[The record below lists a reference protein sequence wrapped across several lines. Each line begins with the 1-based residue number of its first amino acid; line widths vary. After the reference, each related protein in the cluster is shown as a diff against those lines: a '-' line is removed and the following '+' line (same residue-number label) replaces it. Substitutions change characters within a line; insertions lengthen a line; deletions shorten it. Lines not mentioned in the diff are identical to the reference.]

1 MTESARLVIT
11 VDSTQAKSAETDL
24 LRMANA
30 SGEAQRATSQ
40 VEAAAKSA
48 AVGLGSFRDA
58 QGRIT
63 DGSGKLVT
71 DLRKAEAGLDDMS
84 SAVKKLSSS
93 ADTLKFQS
101 LNDSVSRVT
110 SSIDPFKSAVEE
122 NAKKLLEAADGSNV
136 FEEALGSLGEK
147 ASATGTLIKAA
158 LSFAGAAGIQGII
171 AQADA
176 YGQMSDRL
184 KMASDGTEEYSM
196 VQSRL
201 LESANRTYRPLEEAQ
216 ELYIRTADSLRSM
229 GAETKDVLDITDSFS
244 YLMVTNAASA
254 DSASSAISAYSKA
267 IQTGKVDSDGWQS
280 ILAATPTIVNSIAES
295 TGKTTAEIRK
305 LGIEGKL
312 SVTDLN
318 ESLRKTAEANGLL
331 ADSMSTAVSDAM
343 TKLSNST
350 KVYIGTS
357 NESLGATDKLAAG
370 IGFVADNIDVMASVI
385 AGTAVGAMTLYTAKA
400 GLSVAASIAGRA
412 GNIALAQSAVE
423 VAVANQLA
431 ARSATALAASNLAGA
446 TTSAAQ
452 TEMSAVL
459 AASRIAEAQA
469 TGGVIAA
476 QAGLRTASLGVLGV
490 LGGPVGIAVLA
501 GAAAASYLL
510 FRDGADAATSALIDQ
525 NGTLDD
531 SIQKFRELSVEQQ
544 RFQSAKWAEA
554 QESALDSAS
563 SALAEY
569 ATRGS
574 QAFNS
579 LGMSG
584 VESAEAFSVMVAE
597 VKAGTRTLDSV
608 TEWVAK
614 NNQIMPAFKSMLE
627 QTAAAYSANGEK
639 AEKYGKL
646 LAQSSGVTTSAT
658 TETEKLAAAQKAA
671 AESSGAKAGEWD
683 KYIAKLT
690 ETRDLIGANSAAEA
704 EYNAVKMG
712 ASVEQRTQAKL
723 IGEQTVVL
731 KALQEAVK
739 DGDKVE
745 QAALKTKLLG
755 LYTAEEAATKAA
767 ATQKQAYADTATA
780 AEESAKRQAAAFMAV
795 AAASY
800 APVMANPNPKKLS
813 GYGLLTNGG
822 TSPAVVPEVPETALE
837 RYERAIKLINEG
849 TEVNKKTDK
858 AVNAAAKAIENQAK
872 ALKDFEAQS
881 AISTKSS
888 NDMADAYLA
897 GADSVRELAIQQK
910 IEEELLKTGAGAR
923 DAVTAA
929 VNREADAKD
938 RLDITQSIASMRTE
952 TTQTLAQATAT
963 LQGKDALEAF
973 NIQKSMTV
981 ALAGRNIEVGSK
993 EYQLLLDQTKAQLDA
1008 NKALE
1013 QAGQVEG
1020 IVDRLNPQIKLLKDF
1035 TAEQEALN
1043 AAIARYPENAA
1054 LYQDALAKLG
1064 NEYEVNR
1071 SKATLWGQMT
1081 EGAIDRIDEAFATAW
1096 GNIGSGAE
1104 SLWDNLKKGFKQ
1116 TLGEIA
1122 HMLTTKPLLAS
1133 ISNWLTGTDNGQGLG
1148 SVWSKLLGSASNS
1161 GGSSGGGMFSGML
1174 GIGKNLMSAWNTITG
1189 VGSSVA
1195 SGYASGGISGAISG
1209 GAGYYGNML
1218 SNIASTLSSGFTTL
1232 IGGNIAITG
1241 ATAAG
1246 TAATTAALT
1255 GVTAAQAAAAAATVG
1270 AEGVTAAMLSGAVAE
1285 GAASIGT
1292 NIGIAGATTAAASN
1306 GIGAAISSAM
1316 SSAAAM
1322 WPLAIVMGMYQSGK
1336 LYSAGVRPDASEMW
1350 DSAGSTALG
1359 KAAML
1364 PQTVGA
1370 KYFEVTDNILG
1381 KVVGGKMAAIL
1392 SGSTL
1397 FQAVWS
1403 KVGSKLFGSG
1413 YKTKD
1418 TGIELGVDGGL
1429 FDAQQYTKQ
1438 KKKGGLLSGS
1448 SKTRYLHSALD
1459 AETQDALG
1467 SAYNEKILNS
1477 MGLFSALGVEL
1488 SESVLDGLN
1497 MATTRISTQGKT
1509 PEAIQEQLDAWF
1521 GKLGDSAVAAINAA
1535 TNSGLQD
1542 YNFEALTTFVNNL
1555 YSVNAAV
1562 ESLGVKAV
1570 GFNVAGGKAVET
1582 MIAVSGG
1589 IEALTTGM
1597 NDYYSAFTTEM
1608 DKSAD
1613 SLAAARAEFTK
1624 FGFTLPGTR
1633 DGLKDVVKGLDLT
1646 TEIGQNMFSA
1656 IVRNAKAA
1664 ADAYTILEQRESA
1677 YRKAFFSEA
1686 ENTALAIKGT
1696 TAELKA
1702 LGVTLPASRSE
1713 YRKMVEE
1720 AAKSTT
1726 DTGKAMYDT
1735 LMNAAA
1741 AASTVFDELE
1751 RRLNQGVTDSFSGV
1765 QRSISA
1771 QQKAATAAYNATNTS
1786 LSDMSATAVKS
1797 VTDLS
1802 SVSNSLESALK
1813 SLRGTSDDAVKT
1825 LRAQAQATLQSAL
1838 ATARSGKSLSGFTG
1852 LEDALDTVSNNN
1864 TDLYG
1869 SMEDFARDQ
1878 GRTANVVAELNAIN
1892 GKQLTA
1898 AEKLQKSLED
1908 QIGVAK
1914 AAYDAQMAQ
1923 FDQQL
1928 EFAQAQMDAFNGID
1942 TSVKSVEAAIKALN
1956 GSLIASLAAK
1966 PATGAGSAM
1975 ANTAANNA
1983 TVVDTLY
1990 QQLFGRTADAGENKY
2005 WADRLGSG
2013 NLPYAEIV
2021 ANMTQYASAADK
2033 AAMAAKGHATG
2044 GLITGPGTGTSDS
2057 ILARLS
2063 NGEYVMTA
2071 EAVRMFG
2078 TGMLDQMNA
2087 GFIPAFATGGGI
2099 GESGPQLEVTGP
2111 SRIFNANQ
2119 AGSGRNGGDS
2129 GATAA
2134 EVRGLRREIKDN
2146 ATYTARLTKTIAD
2159 GIDTLVNSGMQING
2173 TVETRAANA

>member
-1 MTESARLVIT
+1 MADADVQGLLIRIEATTAQLRQELAAGESAV
-11 VDSTQAKSAETDL
+11 AKA
-24 LRMANA
+24 A
-30 SGEAQRATSQ
+30 SQIDRS
-40 VEAAAKSA
+40 
-48 AVGLGSFRDA
+48 LGSADSAFDRLGKKA
-58 QGRIT
+58 QATTSLIRGAMAGIA
-63 DGSGKLVT
+63 G
-71 DLRKAEAGLDDMS
+71 AGL
-84 SAVKKLSSS
+84 
-93 ADTLKFQS
+93 
-101 LNDSVSRVT
+101 
-110 SSIDPFKSAVEE
+110 I
-122 NAKKLLEAADGSNV
+122 G
-136 FEEALGSLGEK
+136 G
-147 ASATGTLIKAA
+147 LIK
-158 LSFAGAAGIQGII
+158 
-171 AQADA
+171 QADA
-176 YGQMSDRL
+176 YGQMADR
-184 KMASDGTEEYSM
+184 MRAATSSSAEYEM
-196 VQSRL
+196 VQKHIL
-201 LESANRTYRPLEEAQ
+201 TTAQETYRPLHEAQ
-216 ELYIRTADSLRSM
+216 ELYIRTADVMKGL
-229 GAETKDVLDITDSFS
+229 GYNTQQTLNITDSFS
-244 YLMVTNAASA
+244 YLLVTNAASA
-254 DSASSAISAYSKA
+254 DKAGTALDAYSKSL
-267 IQTGKVDSDGWQS
+267 QTGKIDADSWVS
-280 ILAATPTIVNSIAES
+280 IMTAMPTVAEAVATA
-295 TGKTTAEIRK
+295 TGKTSKEIRK
-305 LGIEGKL
+305 LGAGGKL
-312 SVTDLN
+312 SLSDLN
-318 ESLRKTAEANGLL
+318 LGLEQVRDSAQKAAAAMSTSVMDALNNINNAIGAYIGKANESTSATGELAKVLDLVAKNIDIVAAAGAGLVAAGVTGYMLKNSVAAWNSVTAMVAEAKATRDAAAAKVEATAASAALAAVQATETSAVVVGARSTEASAIAKLRVIQAARDQLAYTVALSKGTQEEARYTAALAATDIELAAAKKAAFAASAQLGAALTAESAAMAKDAAATTAASVAKKEYAAVSSLAARAGSGLL
-331 ADSMSTAVSDAM
+331 A
-343 TKLSNST
+343 L
-350 KVYIGTS
+350 
-357 NESLGATDKLAAG
+357 
-370 IGFVADNIDVMASVI
+370 
-385 AGTAVGAMTLYTAKA
+385 
-400 GLSVAASIAGRA
+400 
-412 GNIALAQSAVE
+412 
-423 VAVANQLA
+423 
-431 ARSATALAASNLAGA
+431 
-446 TTSAAQ
+446 
-452 TEMSAVL
+452 
-459 AASRIAEAQA
+459 
-469 TGGVIAA
+469 
-476 QAGLRTASLGVLGV
+476 
-490 LGGPVGIAVLA
+490 LGGPVGIAALA
-501 GAAAASYLL
+501 VGAGVAFLTMRDSTDQAAISLDEMKAPLDQVIAKFKALNEDQRKAALVRWGEAQAKAAKDAASEFGNL
-510 FRDGADAATSALIDQ
+510 ATSIRSATVDPSQARLGGYSVQLKEYTALIDR
-525 NGTLDD
+525 L
-531 SIQKFRELSVEQQ
+531 K
-544 RFQSAKWAEA
+544 EA
-554 QESALDSAS
+554 QASGQALTPILEGLRGKAGIDDAQIDSWIKQAGVVS
-563 SALAEY
+563 DAGGVLKDVTLKLNEQTGALA
-569 ATRGS
+569 T
-574 QAFNS
+574 NT
-579 LGMSG
+579 
-584 VESAEAFSVMVAE
+584 AETNA
-597 VKAGTRTLDSV
+597 
-608 TEWVAK
+608 
-614 NNQIMPAFKSMLE
+614 NNA
-627 QTAAAYSANGEK
+627 
-639 AEKYGKL
+639 
-646 LAQSSGVTTSAT
+646 
-658 TETEKLAAAQKAA
+658 
-671 AESSGAKAGEWD
+671 AKAGMSAAGTTYLEALQKQLAGLQD
-683 KYIAKLT
+683 GGDATKIANRYIQEHSDLT
-690 ETRDLIGANSAAEA
+690 ETDKVAILSAASAIEA
-704 EYNAVKMG
+704 NKEATKRATAAKKTDTG
-712 ASVEQRTQAKL
+712 AAK
-723 IGEQTVVL
+723 
-731 KALQEAVK
+731 
-739 DGDKVE
+739 
-745 QAALKTKLLG
+745 
-755 LYTAEEAATKAA
+755 EAAT
-767 ATQKQAYADTATA
+767 
-780 AEESAKRQAAAFMAV
+780 EAK
-795 AAASY
+795 
-800 APVMANPNPKKLS
+800 
-813 GYGLLTNGG
+813 
-822 TSPAVVPEVPETALE
+822 
-837 RYERAIKLINEG
+837 
-849 TEVNKKTDK
+849 
-858 AVNAAAKAIENQAK
+858 NQAK
-872 ALKDFEAQS
+872 ALTDLQAQADIAIKS
-881 AISTKSS
+881 AVGL
-888 NDMADAYLA
+888 AAAYLD
-897 GADSVRELAIQQK
+897 GTDRSREFSLQQK
-910 IEEELLKTGAGAR
+910 VDEALLKTGSAAR
-923 DAVTAA
+923 DEVIAKLTAQQDA
-929 VNREADAKD
+929 QDKLNISKSAYDLGKETADIIAQAKATLMGADA
-938 RLDITQSIASMRTE
+938 
-952 TTQTLAQATAT
+952 LAAYN
-963 LQGKDALEAF
+963 LE
-973 NIQKSMTV
+973 KSMTI
-981 ALAGRNIEVGSK
+981 ALAGKNIEVGSK
-993 EYQLLLDQTKAQLDA
+993 EYEQLLAA
-1008 NKALE
+1008 NKAQQE
-1013 QAGQVEG
+1013 AVKIAQRAANAGG
-1020 IVDRLNPQIKLLKDF
+1020 IMDRLYPEAKLLKDY
-1035 TAEQEALN
+1035 TEDQKALN
-1043 AAIARYPENAA
+1043 AAMALYPGNVANYQAA
-1054 LYQDALAKLG
+1054 LLKLG

-1071 SKATLWGQMT
+1071 SKATIWGQMT
-1081 EGAIDRIDEAFATAW
+1081 EGAIDRIDEAFASAW

-1133 ISNWLTGTDNGQGLG
+1133 ISNWLTGTDNGQGVG
-1148 SVWSKLLGSASNS
+1148 SVWSKLLG
-1161 GGSSGGGMFSGML
+1161 GGGGGGASDSNGWGGMVSL
-1174 GIGKNLMSAWNTITG
+1174 GKNLYSAWSNLTG
-1189 VGSSVA
+1189 VGSSIA
-1195 SGYASGGISGAISG
+1195 SGYASGGISGALSG
-1209 GAGYYGNML
+1209 GVGYYGNML
-1218 SNIASTLSSGFTTL
+1218 SSLGSTLSSGFSS
-1232 IGGNIAITG
+1232 IVSSITG
-1241 ATAAG
+1241 TAAAS
-1246 TAATTAALT
+1246 TAATTGATSAL
-1255 GVTAAQAAAAAATVG
+1255 GG
-1270 AEGVTAAMLSGAVAE
+1270 ALSGAVAE

-1322 WPLAIVMGMYQSGK
+1322 WPLAIIMGMYQSGK

-1370 KYFEVTDNILG
+1370 KYFEITDNILG

-1418 TGIELGVDGGL
+1418 VGIELGVDGGV
-1429 FDAQQYTKQ
+1429 FDAQQYVKQ
-1438 KKKGGLLSGS
+1438 KKKGGLISGS
-1448 SKTRYLHSALD
+1448 SKTRYLHNPLD

-1467 SAYNEKILNS
+1467 AAFNDKILNS
-1477 MGLFSALGVEL
+1477 MGLFSALGVKL
-1488 SESVLDGLN
+1488 SDSVLDGLN
-1497 MATTRISTQGKT
+1497 IATTRISTQGKT
-1509 PEAIQEQLDAWF
+1509 PEAIQEKLDAWF
-1521 GKLGDSAVAAINAA
+1521 GSLGDSAVAAINAA

-1677 YRKAFFSEA
+1677 YRSAFFTEA
-1686 ENTALAIKGT
+1686 ENTALAIKNT
-1696 TAELKA
+1696 TTELKA
-1702 LGVTLPASRSE
+1702 MGVTLPASRSE

-1751 RRLNQGVTDSFSGV
+1751 RRLNQGVTDSFSLF

-1838 ATARSGKSLSGFTG
+1838 ATARAGGSLASFTG
-1852 LEDALDTVSNNN
+1852 LEDALDTVSDNN

-1908 QIGVAK
+1908 QIGMAK

-2071 EAVRMFG
+2071 ESVRMFG

-2087 GFIPAFATGGGI
+2087 GLLPAFAMGGGI
-2099 GESGPQLEVTGP
+2099 GEAGPQLEVTGP
-2111 SRIFNANQ
+2111 SRIYNANQ
-2119 AGSGRNGGDS
+2119 TASMLKGGGDS
-2129 GATAA
+2129 TATAD
-2134 EVRGLRREIKDN
+2134 EVRALRRDIESN
-2146 ATYTARLTKTIAD
+2146 ATYMAKLTKVVAD
-2159 GIDTLVNSGMQING
+2159 GIDTLVNSGVQING
-2173 TVETRAANA
+2173 TVETKAALV

>member
-1 MTESARLVIT
+1 MTESARLVIA
-11 VDSTQAKSAETDL
+11 VDSRQVGQADSALNSLGRTSSTVTKAVTAVTAAFGVRELYQATEAYASIAN
-24 LRMANA
+24 RM
-30 SGEAQRATSQ
+30 R
-40 VEAAAKSA
+40 
-48 AVGLGSFRDA
+48 
-58 QGRIT
+58 
-63 DGSGKLVT
+63 LVT
-71 DLRKAEAGLDDMS
+71 E
-84 SAVKKLSSS
+84 
-93 ADTLKFQS
+93 
-101 LNDSVSRVT
+101 
-110 SSIDPFKSAVEE
+110 SAVELRAAQDAVFQSAQTARQPLAATAE
-122 NAKKLLEAADGSNV
+122 LYQRIAANQKALNLSGKGVASITDTISKSLAISGASAASANAALIQLGQAFASGTLRGEELNSVMEQAPALSQAIAAGMGVTIGQLRSLGAEGKLTAEAVVKALQNQADAVDEKFSRIATTIG
-136 FEEALGSLGEK
+136 GSLQVAGNTLTRFVGELDQ
-147 ASATGTLIKAA
+147 ATGTTTAFANGVVGASRLVDKLTNGSEA
-158 LSFAGAAGIQGII
+158 LS
-171 AQADA
+171 
-176 YGQMSDRL
+176 S
-184 KMASDGTEEYSM
+184 
-196 VQSRL
+196 
-201 LESANRTYRPLEEAQ
+201 
-216 ELYIRTADSLRSM
+216 
-229 GAETKDVLDITDSFS
+229 
-244 YLMVTNAASA
+244 
-254 DSASSAISAYSKA
+254 
-267 IQTGKVDSDGWQS
+267 
-280 ILAATPTIVNSIAES
+280 TI
-295 TGKTTAEIRK
+295 
-305 LGIEGKL
+305 
-312 SVTDLN
+312 
-318 ESLRKTAEANGLL
+318 
-331 ADSMSTAVSDAM
+331 
-343 TKLSNST
+343 
-350 KVYIGTS
+350 
-357 NESLGATDKLAAG
+357 
-370 IGFVADNIDVMASVI
+370 
-385 AGTAVGAMTLYTAKA
+385 TAVGAAMTIAAGRVAGGYAQQGAAALYAANANRVALNAAAATAKQDLISAQSKQVDARATLEVMTLNLSAAEAKVASDRVVMASEVSRIKMVQSALASEMALEQQRMKSQISEAGRTATVARMVEIRGAQVLINKQVEA
-400 GLSVAASIAGRA
+400 SERTLAATTVASSAQVQAAYAKVTAAKVGVGETTAAVNAAVVASDRATAAAS
-412 GNIALAQSAVE
+412 
-423 VAVANQLA
+423 
-431 ARSATALAASNLAGA
+431 TFAGA
-446 TTSAAQ
+446 GK
-452 TEMSAVL
+452 AVL
-459 AASRIAEAQA
+459 
-469 TGGVIAA
+469 
-476 QAGLRTASLGVLGV
+476 GL
-490 LGGPVGIAVLA
+490 LGGPLGLVFTVGAV
-501 GAAAASYLL
+501 AASYLL
-510 FRDGADAATSALIDQ
+510 FRDGANEATSALIDQ

-531 SIQKFRELSVEQQ
+531 SIQKFKELSAEQQ
-544 RFQSAKWAEA
+544 RFQSSKWVEA
-554 QESALDSAS
+554 QEAALDSAS
-563 SALAEY
+563 SSLSEY
-569 ATRGS
+569 STRGRD
-574 QAFNS
+574 AFNA
-579 LGMSG
+579 LGISG
-584 VESAEAFSVMVAE
+584 VESAEAFSKMVAE
-597 VKAGTRTLDSV
+597 VKAGTRSLDSV
-608 TEWVAK
+608 TEWVSK
-614 NNQIMPAFKSMLE
+614 NNQIMPSFKSMLE
-627 QTAAAYSANGEK
+627 QTAAAYSASGEK
-639 AEKYGKL
+639 ADKFGKL
-646 LAQSSGVTTSAT
+646 LAQSNGVTTSAT
-658 TETEKLAAAQKAA
+658 TETEKLAAAQAA
-671 AESSGAKAGEWD
+671 ASKSNGANAGEWD

-690 ETRDLIGANSAAEA
+690 ETRDLLGANAAAEA
-704 EYNAVKMG
+704 EYNAAKMG
-712 ASVEQRTQAKL
+712 ANAQQVAQAKL
-723 IGEQTVVL
+723 IAEQTDTL
-731 KALQEAVK
+731 KKYQDAIKE
-739 DGDKVE
+739 GDKVQ
-745 QAALKTKLLG
+745 QASLKLQLVA
-755 LYTAEEAATKAA
+755 LYTAEDA
-767 ATQKQAYADTATA
+767 ATQAAVMQSKAYADTATA
-780 AEESAKRQAAAFMAV
+780 AEASARRQITAVEQAANFAV
-795 AAASY
+795 ASATRVAMGTS
-800 APVMANPNPKKLS
+800 APQANLS

-822 TSPAVVPEVPETALE
+822 TAPAAPVVSKATPGQ
-837 RYERAIKLINEG
+837 RAQAAIDQLNA
-849 TEVNKKTDK
+849 TTDANKRVDK
-858 AVNAAAKAIENQAK
+858 AANAAATALKNQQK
-872 ALKDFEAQS
+872 ALEDLLATS

-888 NDMADAYLA
+888 NDMADAYLS

-923 DAVTAA
+923 DKVTAA

-938 RLDITQSIASMRTE
+938 RLDINQYIASLRVENANTV
-952 TTQTLAQATAT
+952 AQAAAT
-963 LQGKDALEAF
+963 LQGKDALESF
-973 NIQKSMTV
+973 NITKAMTI
-981 ALAGRNIEVGSK
+981 ALSGKKIAVDSA
-993 EYQLLLDQTKAQLDA
+993 EYKQLLEQTKAQLAA

-1013 QAGQVEG
+1013 QASKVEG
-1020 IVDRLNPQIKLLKDF
+1020 IVDRLNPQIKLLKDY

-1054 LYQDALAKLG
+1054 LYQDALVKLG
-1064 NEYEVNR
+1064 NEYQVNQ
-1071 SKATLWGQMT
+1071 SKATIWGQLT
-1081 EGAIDRIDEAFATAW
+1081 EGAIDRIDGVFADAW
-1096 GNIGSGAE
+1096 ANIGSGAN
-1104 SLWDNLKKGFKQ
+1104 SLWDNLVKGAKQ
-1116 TLGEIA
+1116 AFGEIA
-1122 HMLTTKPLLAS
+1122 HMFTTKPLLAS
-1133 ISNWLTGTDNGQGLG
+1133 ISNWLTGTDNGQGLS
-1148 SVWSKLLGSASNS
+1148 SVWSKLLG
-1161 GGSSGGGMFSGML
+1161 GGGGGGASDSNGWGGMVSL
-1174 GIGKNLMSAWNTITG
+1174 GKNLYSAWSNLTG
-1189 VGSSVA
+1189 VGSSIA
-1195 SGYASGGISGAISG
+1195 SGYASGGISGALSG
-1209 GAGYYGNML
+1209 GVGYYGNML
-1218 SNIASTLSSGFTTL
+1218 SSLGSTLSSGFSS
-1232 IGGNIAITG
+1232 IVSSITG
-1241 ATAAG
+1241 TAAAS
-1246 TAATTAALT
+1246 TAATTGATSAL
-1255 GVTAAQAAAAAATVG
+1255 GG
-1270 AEGVTAAMLSGAVAE
+1270 ALSGAVAE

-1336 LYSAGVRPDASEMW
+1336 LYSAGVRPDAGEMW

-1570 GFNVAGGKAVET
+1570 GFTVAGGKAVET

-1589 IEALTTGM
+1589 IEALSTGM

-1624 FGFTLPGTR
+1624 FGFALPDTR
-1633 DGLKDVVKGLDLT
+1633 DGLKEVVQALDLT

-1656 IVRNAKAA
+1656 IVRNATAA
-1664 ADAYTILEQRESA
+1664 SQTYGILEARESA
-1677 YRKAFFSEA
+1677 YRSAFFSEA
-1686 ENTALAIKGT
+1686 ENTAYSIAET
-1696 TAELKA
+1696 TKQLKEM
-1702 LGVTLPASRSE
+1702 GITLPASRDA
-1713 YRKMVEE
+1713 YRQMIEAQDRTTVEGKKMF
-1720 AAKSTT
+1720 
-1726 DTGKAMYDT
+1726 DT
-1735 LMNAAA
+1735 LMNAAGA
-1741 AASTVFDELE
+1741 AGTVFDALKVQADALAAK
-1751 RRLNQGVTDSFSGV
+1751 LNQGVTDSFSLF

-1838 ATARSGKSLSGFTG
+1838 ATARAGGSLASFTG
-1852 LEDALDTVSNNN
+1852 LEDALDTVSDNN

-1898 AEKLQKSLED
+1898 AEKLQKSIED

-1914 AAYDAQMAQ
+1914 QAYDAQMAQ
-1923 FDQQL
+1923 YDQQL

-1956 GSLIASLAAK
+1956 GSLIASLAGK
-1966 PATGAGSAM
+1966 PATGAGSAV

-2071 EAVRMFG
+2071 GAVRMFG

-2087 GFIPAFATGGGI
+2087 GLLPAFAMGGGI
-2099 GESGPQLEVTGP
+2099 GEAGPQLEVAGP
-2111 SRIFNANQ
+2111 SRIYAPQPRAQASSGQGSINAETLGELKAILQEMRTLSSHAKKTSDNTDQ
-2119 AGSGRNGGDS
+2119 L
-2129 GATAA
+2129 AT
-2134 EVRGLRREIKDN
+2134 VGTQVI
-2146 ATYTARLTKTIAD
+2146 
-2159 GIDTLVNSGMQING
+2159 G
-2173 TVETRAANA
+2173 TVQVKEMA

>member
-1 MTESARLVIT
+1 MTESARLVIA
-11 VDSTQAKSAETDL
+11 VDSRQVGQADSALNSLGRT
-24 LRMANA
+24 
-30 SGEAQRATSQ
+30 SSTVATA
-40 VEAAAKSA
+40 VKGMAAAFGVRELYQATEAYASIA
-48 AVGLGSFRDA
+48 NRM
-58 QGRIT
+58 R
-63 DGSGKLVT
+63 LVT
-71 DLRKAEAGLDDMS
+71 E
-84 SAVKKLSSS
+84 
-93 ADTLKFQS
+93 
-101 LNDSVSRVT
+101 
-110 SSIDPFKSAVEE
+110 SAVELRAAQDAVFQSAQTARQPLAATAE
-122 NAKKLLEAADGSNV
+122 LYQRIAANQKALNLSGKGVASITDTISKSLAISGASAASANAALIQLGQAFASGTLRGEELNSVMEQAPALSQAIAAGMGVTIGQLRSLGAEGKLTAEAVVKALQDQADAVDEKFSRIATTIG
-136 FEEALGSLGEK
+136 GSLQVAGNTLTRFVGEFDQ
-147 ASATGTLIKAA
+147 ATGTTAAFANGIIGASKIVDTFTGDADALASTVKNVGAVMGGVGAASAVLLASKLGTALYASRAAKAA
-158 LSFAGAAGIQGII
+158 NI
-171 AQADA
+171 AQA
-176 YGQMSDRL
+176 
-184 KMASDGTEEYSM
+184 
-196 VQSRL
+196 
-201 LESANRTYRPLEEAQ
+201 ESA
-216 ELYIRTADSLRSM
+216 
-229 GAETKDVLDITDSFS
+229 V
-244 YLMVTNAASA
+244 NAARA
-254 DSASSAISAYSKA
+254 N
-267 IQTGKVDSDGWQS
+267 Q
-280 ILAATPTIVNSIAES
+280 IA
-295 TGKTTAEIRK
+295 
-305 LGIEGKL
+305 
-312 SVTDLN
+312 
-318 ESLRKTAEANGLL
+318 
-331 ADSMSTAVSDAM
+331 
-343 TKLSNST
+343 
-350 KVYIGTS
+350 
-357 NESLGATDKLAAG
+357 
-370 IGFVADNIDVMASVI
+370 
-385 AGTAVGAMTLYTAKA
+385 
-400 GLSVAASIAGRA
+400 
-412 GNIALAQSAVE
+412 AQSAVVRAE
-423 VAVANQLA
+423 REALA
-431 ARSATALAASNLAGA
+431 ARGTAVQTQMSIQLAQARMAEAGA
-446 TTSAAQ
+446 TTA
-452 TEMSAVL
+452 L
-459 AASRIAEAQA
+459 GGAQA
-469 TGGVIAA
+469 T
-476 QAGLRTASLGVLGV
+476 LRTASAGLLSV
-490 LGGPVGIAVLA
+490 LGGPVGLA
-501 GAAAASYLL
+501 LLVGTMAASYFL

-525 NGTLDD
+525 NLTVDD
-531 SIQKFRELSVEQQ
+531 SIAKFKELSAAQQ
-544 RFQSAKWAEA
+544 RYQAINWADQQSVALESAKESL
-554 QESALDSAS
+554 QEFSAS
-563 SALAEY
+563 
-569 ATRGS
+569 G
-574 QAFNS
+574 
-579 LGMSG
+579 
-584 VESAEAFSVMVAE
+584 AEAFLQIGYEANGYRARFKEMIEE
-597 VKAGTRTLDSV
+597 VREGKRTLDSV
-608 TEWVAK
+608 TEWAK
-614 NNQIMPAFKSMLE
+614 KDAGLSDEKIRKLAETSSAYEASTKKAGDLARALGETGGATSAV
-627 QTAAAYSANGEK
+627 TAET
-639 AEKYGKL
+639 GKL
-646 LAQSSGVTTSAT
+646 TAV
-658 TETEKLAAAQKAA
+658 QKAA

-690 ETRDLIGANSAAEA
+690 ETRDLLGANAAAEA
-704 EYNAVKMG
+704 EYNAAKMG
-712 ASVEQRTQAKL
+712 ANAQQVAQAKL

-731 KALQEAVK
+731 KAYQEAVK
-739 DGDKVE
+739 DGNKVE
-745 QAALKTKLLG
+745 QAALKIKLLG
-755 LYTAEEAATKAA
+755 LYTAEEAATQAA

-822 TSPAVVPEVPETALE
+822 TPPAVVPEVPETALE

-849 TEVNKKTDK
+849 TEANKKTDK
-858 AVNAAAKAIENQAK
+858 AANAAAKAIENQDK

-897 GADSVRELAIQQK
+897 GADNVRELSIQQK
-910 IEEELLKTGAGAR
+910 IEQETLKLGADAH
-923 DAVTAA
+923 DAVAAA
-929 VNREADAKD
+929 VRKEADAKD

-1133 ISNWLTGTDNGQGLG
+1133 ISNWLTGTDNGQGVG
-1148 SVWSKLLGSASNS
+1148 SVWSKIL
-1161 GGSSGGGMFSGML
+1161 GGGGGGASDSNGWGGMVSL
-1174 GIGKNLMSAWNTITG
+1174 GKNLYSAWSNLTG
-1189 VGSSVA
+1189 VGSSIA
-1195 SGYASGGISGAISG
+1195 SGYASGGIGGAIQG

-1218 SNIASTLSSGFTTL
+1218 SGIAGKLTTGFNTLASVF
-1232 IGGNIAITG
+1232 TG
-1241 ATAAG
+1241 ATAAS
-1246 TAATTAALT
+1246 TAATVASQGLTASA
-1255 GVTAAQAAAAAATVG
+1255 
-1270 AEGVTAAMLSGAVAE
+1270 LSGAVSQGAASLGAQFGTGVATTTAATYAAAE
-1285 GAASIGT
+1285 VGAAATAASIG
-1292 NIGIAGATTAAASN
+1292 GQ
-1306 GIGAAISSAM
+1306 ISAAM
-1316 SSAAAM
+1316 SSAAAA
-1322 WPLAIVMGMYQSGK
+1322 WPLAVAMGMYQSGK
-1336 LYSAGVRPDASEMW
+1336 LYDAGVRYKTS
-1350 DSAGSTALG
+1350 
-1359 KAAML
+1359 
-1364 PQTVGA
+1364 
-1370 KYFEVTDNILG
+1370 EVTNLDIVKYDPLAKSSLAGLG
-1381 KVVGGKMAAIL
+1381 LTDKIASKVIGGKLAAIF
-1392 SGSTL
+1392 SGSTFASAAL
-1397 FQAVWS
+1397 
-1403 KVGSKLFGSG
+1403 GMLNSKLFGGSWQ
-1413 YKTKD
+1413 TKD
-1418 TGIELGVDGGL
+1418 VGFSLGVEGGE
-1429 FDAQQYTKQ
+1429 FEGRQFEYQ
-1438 KKKGGLLSGS
+1438 KKKGGLFG
-1448 SKTRYLHSALD
+1448 KNKKRTRYSALD
-1459 AETQDALG
+1459 PETQAALDATYDATEG
-1467 SAYNEKILNS
+1467 SVLDLFDRLN
-1477 MGLFSALGVEL
+1477 VEL
-1488 SESVLDGLN
+1488 NDGVLDGLN
-1497 MATTRISTQGKT
+1497 IGAQKISTKGKT
-1509 PEAIQEQLDAWF
+1509 GDEIQEAITKWF
-1521 GKLGDSAVAAINAA
+1521 GGVADSMVSAVDAA

-1562 ESLGVKAV
+1562 EKFGVKAV

-1582 MIAVSGG
+1582 LVAVSGG
-1589 IEALTTGM
+1589 MEALTTGM
-1597 NDYYSAFTTEM
+1597 NDYYAAFTTEM
-1608 DKSAD
+1608 DRSAD

-1677 YRKAFFSEA
+1677 YRSAFFTEA

-1702 LGVTLPASRSE
+1702 MGVTLPASRSE

-1735 LMNAAA
+1735 LMNAAG
-1741 AASTVFDELE
+1741 AASTVFDELD
-1751 RRLNQGVTDSFSGV
+1751 RRLNQVVTDSFSGV

-1771 QQKAATAAYNATNTS
+1771 QQKAATAAHNATNTS

-1914 AAYDAQMAQ
+1914 SAYDAQMAQ

-1942 TSVKSVEAAIKALN
+1942 TSVKSVEAAIRALN
-1956 GSLIASLAAK
+1956 ASLVASLAAK
-1966 PATGAGSAM
+1966 PATGVGSAVE
-1975 ANTAANNA
+1975 NTAANNA

-2005 WADRLGSG
+2005 WADRLSSG

-2033 AAMAAKGHATG
+2033 AAMANGGKVPGYASGGDFGG
-2044 GLITGPGTGTSDS
+2044 GLRLVGENGP
-2057 ILARLS
+2057 
-2063 NGEYVMTA
+2063 E
-2071 EAVRMFG
+2071 
-2078 TGMLDQMNA
+2078 
-2087 GFIPAFATGGGI
+2087 
-2099 GESGPQLEVTGP
+2099 LEVTGP

-2119 AGSGRNGGDS
+2119 
-2129 GATAA
+2129 TAA
-2134 EVRGLRREIKDN
+2134 MLKGGGNDSATVAELRGLRAEMQSNFEYIGRHIK
-2146 ATYTARLTKTIAD
+2146 ATAEHTGEMNES
-2159 GIDTLVNSGMQING
+2159 GIQVVG
-2173 TVETRAANA
+2173 TVDTKAVAA

>member
-1 MTESARLVIT
+1 MRLVTESAVELRAAQDAVFQSAQTARQPLAATAELYQRIAANQKALNLSGKGVASIT
-11 VDSTQAKSAETDL
+11 DTISKSLAISGASAAS
-24 LRMANA
+24 ANA
-30 SGEAQRATSQ
+30 ALIQLGQAFASGTLRGEELNSVMEQAPALSQ
-40 VEAAAKSA
+40 AIAAGMGVT
-48 AVGLGSFRDA
+48 VGQLRSLGA
-58 QGRIT
+58 E
-63 DGSGKLVT
+63 GKLT
-71 DLRKAEAGLDDMS
+71 AEAVVKALQDQAD
-84 SAVKKLSSS
+84 AV
-93 ADTLKFQS
+93 DEKF
-101 LNDSVSRVT
+101 SRIAT
-110 SSIDPFKSAVEE
+110 AI
-122 NAKKLLEAADGSNV
+122 G
-136 FEEALGSLGEK
+136 GSLQVAGNTLTRFVGEFDQ
-147 ASATGTLIKAA
+147 ATGTTAAFANGIIGASKIVDTFTGDADALASTVKNVGAVMGGVGAASAVLLASKLGTALYASRAAKAA
-158 LSFAGAAGIQGII
+158 NI
-171 AQADA
+171 AQA
-176 YGQMSDRL
+176 
-184 KMASDGTEEYSM
+184 
-196 VQSRL
+196 
-201 LESANRTYRPLEEAQ
+201 ESA
-216 ELYIRTADSLRSM
+216 
-229 GAETKDVLDITDSFS
+229 V
-244 YLMVTNAASA
+244 NAARA
-254 DSASSAISAYSKA
+254 N
-267 IQTGKVDSDGWQS
+267 Q
-280 ILAATPTIVNSIAES
+280 IA
-295 TGKTTAEIRK
+295 
-305 LGIEGKL
+305 
-312 SVTDLN
+312 
-318 ESLRKTAEANGLL
+318 
-331 ADSMSTAVSDAM
+331 
-343 TKLSNST
+343 
-350 KVYIGTS
+350 
-357 NESLGATDKLAAG
+357 
-370 IGFVADNIDVMASVI
+370 
-385 AGTAVGAMTLYTAKA
+385 
-400 GLSVAASIAGRA
+400 
-412 GNIALAQSAVE
+412 AQSAVVRAE
-423 VAVANQLA
+423 REALA
-431 ARSATALAASNLAGA
+431 ARGTAVQTQMSIQLAQARMAEAGA
-446 TTSAAQ
+446 TTA
-452 TEMSAVL
+452 L
-459 AASRIAEAQA
+459 GGAQA
-469 TGGVIAA
+469 T
-476 QAGLRTASLGVLGV
+476 LRTASAGLLSV
-490 LGGPVGIAVLA
+490 LGGPVGLA
-501 GAAAASYLL
+501 LLVGTMAASYFL
-510 FRDGADAATSALIDQ
+510 FRDGANAATSALIDQ

-531 SIQKFRELSVEQQ
+531 SIQKFKELSAEQQ
-544 RFQSAKWAEA
+544 RFQSSKWVEA

-755 LYTAEEAATKAA
+755 LYTAEEAAKQAA

-822 TSPAVVPEVPETALE
+822 TPPAVVPEVPETALE

-849 TEVNKKTDK
+849 TEANKKTDK
-858 AVNAAAKAIENQAK
+858 AANAAAKAIESQAK

-897 GADSVRELAIQQK
+897 GADNVRELSIQQK
-910 IEEELLKTGAGAR
+910 IEQETLKLGADAH
-923 DAVTAA
+923 DAVAAA
-929 VNREADAKD
+929 VRKEADAKD

-1133 ISNWLTGTDNGQGLG
+1133 ISNWLTGTDNGQGVG
-1148 SVWSKLLGSASNS
+1148 SVWSKLLG
-1161 GGSSGGGMFSGML
+1161 GGGGGGGGGASDSNGWGGMVSL
-1174 GIGKNLMSAWNTITG
+1174 GKNLYSAWSNLTG
-1189 VGSSVA
+1189 VGSSIA
-1195 SGYASGGISGAISG
+1195 SGYASGGISGALSG

-1218 SNIASTLSSGFTTL
+1218 SSLGSTLSGGFSS
-1232 IGGNIAITG
+1232 IVSSITG
-1241 ATAAG
+1241 TAAAS
-1246 TAATTAALT
+1246 TAATTGATSAL
-1255 GVTAAQAAAAAATVG
+1255 GG
-1270 AEGVTAAMLSGAVAE
+1270 ALSGAVAE

-1322 WPLAIVMGMYQSGK
+1322 WPLAIIMGMYQSGK
-1336 LYSAGVRPDASEMW
+1336 LYSAGVRPDASAMW
-1350 DSAGSTALG
+1350 ESGGGTALG

-1370 KYFEVTDNILG
+1370 KYFEIVDGAMG
-1381 KVVGGKMAAIL
+1381 KLVGGKMAAIL

-1418 TGIELGVDGGL
+1418 VGIELGVDGGV
-1429 FDAQQYTKQ
+1429 FDAQQYVKQ
-1438 KKKGGLLSGS
+1438 KKKGGLISGS
-1448 SKTRYLHSALD
+1448 SKTRYLHNPLD

-1467 SAYNEKILNS
+1467 AAFNDKILNS

-1488 SESVLDGLN
+1488 SDSVLDGLN
-1497 MATTRISTQGKT
+1497 MAATRISTQGKT
-1509 PEAIQEQLDAWF
+1509 SEAIQEELDKWF
-1521 GKLGDSAVAAINAA
+1521 SGLGDSAVSAINAA
-1535 TNSGLQD
+1535 TNSGLEN
-1542 YNFEALTTFVNNL
+1542 YNFETLTTFVNNL
-1555 YSVNAAV
+1555 YSVNDAFTM
-1562 ESLGVKAV
+1562 LGLKLYDVSV
-1570 GFNVAGGKAVET
+1570 STGFMAEQLVAMAGGAEAFNAANSKFFDSFYTDVEKTNYTLATVTKQFKA
-1582 MIAVSGG
+1582 
-1589 IEALTTGM
+1589 
-1597 NDYYSAFTTEM
+1597 M
-1608 DKSAD
+1608 DVA
-1613 SLAAARAEFTK
+1613 
-1624 FGFTLPGTR
+1624 LPGSR
-1633 DGLKDVVKGLDLT
+1633 AAFRSVVDALDLT
-1646 TEIGQNMFSA
+1646 TESGRKMYVTLTGLAESA
-1656 IVRNAKAA
+1656 SQ
-1664 ADAYTILEQRESA
+1664 AYTILEQQLMSA
-1677 YRKAFFSEA
+1677 A
-1686 ENTALAIKGT
+1686 T
-1696 TAELKA
+1696 
-1702 LGVTLPASRSE
+1702 
-1713 YRKMVEE
+1713 
-1720 AAKSTT
+1720 
-1726 DTGKAMYDT
+1726 
-1735 LMNAAA
+1735 NA
-1741 AASTVFDELE
+1741 
-1751 RRLNQGVTDSFSGV
+1751 QGAV
-1765 QRSISA
+1765 QRAISA
-1771 QQKAATAAYNATNTS
+1771 QQKRATEAYNATNTS
-1786 LSDMSATAVKS
+1786 LSDMVSTVTES
-1797 VTDLS
+1797 VNGLN
-1802 SVSNSLESALK
+1802 SVSSSLSTALRA
-1813 SLRGTSDDAVKT
+1813 LRGDSDDAVKM

-1878 GRTANVVAELNAIN
+1878 GRTANVVAELNGIN

-1898 AEKLQKSLED
+1898 AEKSLKGLED
-1908 QIGVAK
+1908 QIKQAK
-1914 AAYDAQMAQ
+1914 DSYDLQMAQ
-1923 FDQQL
+1923 YDQQL
-1928 EFAQAQMDAFNGID
+1928 EFAQAQMDALNGVD
-1942 TSVKSVEAAIKALN
+1942 TSVMGVTAAINAMNAAVVAALGTIGGKA
-1956 GSLIASLAAK
+1956 SAAT
-1966 PATGAGSAM
+1966 PQ
-1975 ANTAANNA
+1975 NNA
-1983 TVVDTLY
+1983 TAVESIY
-1990 QQLFGRTADAGENKY
+1990 QSVLKRGTKGDEAGAAFWAAQLQSGALGYEQIAAAIAQGALGNGAESAATKANAGKFLGIPGYASGGDFGGGLRLVGEN
-2005 WADRLGSG
+2005 
-2013 NLPYAEIV
+2013 
-2021 ANMTQYASAADK
+2021 
-2033 AAMAAKGHATG
+2033 
-2044 GLITGPGTGTSDS
+2044 GP
-2057 ILARLS
+2057 
-2063 NGEYVMTA
+2063 E
-2071 EAVRMFG
+2071 
-2078 TGMLDQMNA
+2078 
-2087 GFIPAFATGGGI
+2087 
-2099 GESGPQLEVTGP
+2099 LEVTGP

-2119 AGSGRNGGDS
+2119 
-2129 GATAA
+2129 TAA
-2134 EVRGLRREIKDN
+2134 MIKGGGNDSATVAELRGLRAEMQSNFEYIGRHIK
-2146 ATYTARLTKTIAD
+2146 ATAEHTGEMNES
-2159 GIDTLVNSGMQING
+2159 GIQVVG
-2173 TVETRAANA
+2173 TVDTKAVAA

>member
-1 MTESARLVIT
+1 MTTTIANRMRLVTESAVELRAAQDAVFQSAQTARQPLAATAELYQRIAANQKALNLSGKGVASIT
-11 VDSTQAKSAETDL
+11 DTISKSLAISGASAAS
-24 LRMANA
+24 ANA
-30 SGEAQRATSQ
+30 ALIQLGQAFASGTLRGEELNSVMEQAPALSQ
-40 VEAAAKSA
+40 AIAAGMGVT
-48 AVGLGSFRDA
+48 VGQLRSLGA
-58 QGRIT
+58 E
-63 DGSGKLVT
+63 GKLT
-71 DLRKAEAGLDDMS
+71 AEAVVKALQDQAD
-84 SAVKKLSSS
+84 AV
-93 ADTLKFQS
+93 DEKF
-101 LNDSVSRVT
+101 SRIAT
-110 SSIDPFKSAVEE
+110 AI
-122 NAKKLLEAADGSNV
+122 G
-136 FEEALGSLGEK
+136 GSLQVAGNTLTRFVGEFDQ
-147 ASATGTLIKAA
+147 ATGTTAAFANGIIGASKIVDTFTGDADALASTVKNVGAVMGGVGAASAVLLASKLGTALYASRAAKAA
-158 LSFAGAAGIQGII
+158 NI
-171 AQADA
+171 AQA
-176 YGQMSDRL
+176 
-184 KMASDGTEEYSM
+184 
-196 VQSRL
+196 
-201 LESANRTYRPLEEAQ
+201 ESA
-216 ELYIRTADSLRSM
+216 
-229 GAETKDVLDITDSFS
+229 V
-244 YLMVTNAASA
+244 NAARA
-254 DSASSAISAYSKA
+254 N
-267 IQTGKVDSDGWQS
+267 Q
-280 ILAATPTIVNSIAES
+280 IA
-295 TGKTTAEIRK
+295 
-305 LGIEGKL
+305 
-312 SVTDLN
+312 
-318 ESLRKTAEANGLL
+318 
-331 ADSMSTAVSDAM
+331 
-343 TKLSNST
+343 
-350 KVYIGTS
+350 
-357 NESLGATDKLAAG
+357 
-370 IGFVADNIDVMASVI
+370 
-385 AGTAVGAMTLYTAKA
+385 
-400 GLSVAASIAGRA
+400 
-412 GNIALAQSAVE
+412 AQSAVVRAE
-423 VAVANQLA
+423 REALA
-431 ARSATALAASNLAGA
+431 ARGTAVQTQMSIQLAQARMAEAGA
-446 TTSAAQ
+446 TTA
-452 TEMSAVL
+452 L
-459 AASRIAEAQA
+459 GGAQA
-469 TGGVIAA
+469 T
-476 QAGLRTASLGVLGV
+476 LRTASAGLLSV
-490 LGGPVGIAVLA
+490 LGGPVGLA
-501 GAAAASYLL
+501 LLVGTMAASYFL
-510 FRDGADAATSALIDQ
+510 FRDGANAATSALIDQ

-531 SIQKFRELSVEQQ
+531 SIQKFKELSAEQQ
-544 RFQSAKWAEA
+544 RFQSSKWVEA

-755 LYTAEEAATKAA
+755 LYTAEEAAKQAA

-822 TSPAVVPEVPETALE
+822 TPPAVVPEVPETALE

-849 TEVNKKTDK
+849 TEANKKTDK
-858 AVNAAAKAIENQAK
+858 AANAAAKAIESQAK

-897 GADSVRELAIQQK
+897 GADNVRELSIQQK
-910 IEEELLKTGAGAR
+910 IEQETLKLGADAH
-923 DAVTAA
+923 DAVAAA
-929 VNREADAKD
+929 VRKEADAKD

-1133 ISNWLTGTDNGQGLG
+1133 ISNWLTGTDNGQGVG
-1148 SVWSKLLGSASNS
+1148 SVWSKLLG
-1161 GGSSGGGMFSGML
+1161 GGGGGGGGGASDSNGWGGMVSL
-1174 GIGKNLMSAWNTITG
+1174 GKNLYSAWSNLTG
-1189 VGSSVA
+1189 VGSSIA
-1195 SGYASGGISGAISG
+1195 SGYASGGISGALSG

-1218 SNIASTLSSGFTTL
+1218 SSLGSTLSGGFSS
-1232 IGGNIAITG
+1232 IVSSITG
-1241 ATAAG
+1241 TAAAS
-1246 TAATTAALT
+1246 TAATTGATSAL
-1255 GVTAAQAAAAAATVG
+1255 GG
-1270 AEGVTAAMLSGAVAE
+1270 ALSGAVAE

-1322 WPLAIVMGMYQSGK
+1322 WPLAIIMGMYQSGK
-1336 LYSAGVRPDASEMW
+1336 LYSAGVRPDASAMW
-1350 DSAGSTALG
+1350 ESGGGTALG

-1370 KYFEVTDNILG
+1370 KYFEIVDGAMG
-1381 KVVGGKMAAIL
+1381 KLVGGKMAAIL

-1418 TGIELGVDGGL
+1418 VGIELGVDGGV
-1429 FDAQQYTKQ
+1429 FDAQQYVKQ
-1438 KKKGGLLSGS
+1438 KKKGGLISGS
-1448 SKTRYLHSALD
+1448 SKTRYLHNPLD

-1467 SAYNEKILNS
+1467 AAFNDKILNS

-1488 SESVLDGLN
+1488 SDSVLDGLN
-1497 MATTRISTQGKT
+1497 MAATRISTQGKT
-1509 PEAIQEQLDAWF
+1509 SEAIQEELDKWF
-1521 GKLGDSAVAAINAA
+1521 SGLGDSAVSAINAA
-1535 TNSGLQD
+1535 TNSGLEN
-1542 YNFEALTTFVNNL
+1542 YNFETLTTFVNNL
-1555 YSVNAAV
+1555 YSVNDAFTM
-1562 ESLGVKAV
+1562 LGLKLYDVSV
-1570 GFNVAGGKAVET
+1570 STGFMAEQLVAMAGGAEAFNAANSKFFDSFYTDVEKTNYTLATVTKQFKA
-1582 MIAVSGG
+1582 
-1589 IEALTTGM
+1589 
-1597 NDYYSAFTTEM
+1597 M
-1608 DKSAD
+1608 DVA
-1613 SLAAARAEFTK
+1613 
-1624 FGFTLPGTR
+1624 LPGSR
-1633 DGLKDVVKGLDLT
+1633 AAFRSVVDALDLT
-1646 TEIGQNMFSA
+1646 TESGRKMYVTLTGLAESA
-1656 IVRNAKAA
+1656 SQ
-1664 ADAYTILEQRESA
+1664 AYTILEQQLMSA
-1677 YRKAFFSEA
+1677 A
-1686 ENTALAIKGT
+1686 T
-1696 TAELKA
+1696 
-1702 LGVTLPASRSE
+1702 
-1713 YRKMVEE
+1713 
-1720 AAKSTT
+1720 
-1726 DTGKAMYDT
+1726 
-1735 LMNAAA
+1735 NA
-1741 AASTVFDELE
+1741 
-1751 RRLNQGVTDSFSGV
+1751 QGAV
-1765 QRSISA
+1765 QRAISA
-1771 QQKAATAAYNATNTS
+1771 QQKRATEAYNATNTS
-1786 LSDMSATAVKS
+1786 LSDMVSTVTES
-1797 VTDLS
+1797 VNGLN
-1802 SVSNSLESALK
+1802 SVSSSLSTALRA
-1813 SLRGTSDDAVKT
+1813 LRGDSDDAVKM

-1878 GRTANVVAELNAIN
+1878 GRTANVVAELNGIN

-1898 AEKLQKSLED
+1898 AEKSLKGLED
-1908 QIGVAK
+1908 QIKQAK
-1914 AAYDAQMAQ
+1914 DSYDLQMAQ
-1923 FDQQL
+1923 YDQQL
-1928 EFAQAQMDAFNGID
+1928 EFAQAQMDALNGVD
-1942 TSVKSVEAAIKALN
+1942 TSVMGVTAAINAMNAAVVAALGTIGGKA
-1956 GSLIASLAAK
+1956 SAAT
-1966 PATGAGSAM
+1966 PQ
-1975 ANTAANNA
+1975 NNA
-1983 TVVDTLY
+1983 TAVESIY
-1990 QQLFGRTADAGENKY
+1990 QSVLKRGTKGDEAGAAFWAAQLQSGALGYEQIAAAIAQGALGNGAESAATKANAGKFLGIPGYASGGDFGGGLRLVGEN
-2005 WADRLGSG
+2005 
-2013 NLPYAEIV
+2013 
-2021 ANMTQYASAADK
+2021 
-2033 AAMAAKGHATG
+2033 
-2044 GLITGPGTGTSDS
+2044 GP
-2057 ILARLS
+2057 
-2063 NGEYVMTA
+2063 E
-2071 EAVRMFG
+2071 
-2078 TGMLDQMNA
+2078 
-2087 GFIPAFATGGGI
+2087 
-2099 GESGPQLEVTGP
+2099 LEVTGP

-2119 AGSGRNGGDS
+2119 
-2129 GATAA
+2129 TAA
-2134 EVRGLRREIKDN
+2134 MIKGGGNDSATVAELRGLRAEMQSNFEYIGRHIK
-2146 ATYTARLTKTIAD
+2146 ATAEHTGEMNES
-2159 GIDTLVNSGMQING
+2159 GIQVVG
-2173 TVETRAANA
+2173 TVDTKAVAA